1 MLARRSRIS
10 QAKPTLRLISL
21 DAAKAGFGSDRW
33 RVFLAFPSRGGHNP
47 RFAMEGPIMPMN
59 TNRRDVLKLSALV
72 AASGALAHAAPH
84 EQKEAADAALPAGGA
99 NLEE

>member
-21 DAAKAGFGSDRW
+21 DAAKADFGSDRW

-47 RFAMEGPIMPMN
+47 RFAMEGPIMPIN
-59 TNRRDVLKLSALV
+59 TNRRDVLKLSAMV
-72 AASGALAHAAPH
+72 AASGALAHAASH
-84 EQKEAADAALPAGGA
+84 EQIEAADDDVPAGGA
-99 NLEE
+99 HLE